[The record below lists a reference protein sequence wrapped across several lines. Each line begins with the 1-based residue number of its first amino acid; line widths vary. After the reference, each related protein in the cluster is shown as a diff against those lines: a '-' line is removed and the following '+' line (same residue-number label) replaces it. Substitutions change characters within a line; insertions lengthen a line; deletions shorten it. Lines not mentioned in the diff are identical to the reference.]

1 MRRPWVTS
9 LTVKL
14 VLAFLLTSVAGM
26 LLAAVVVRQLV
37 AREFDSYVIA
47 QQREIFIDE
56 VSAFYAVNGGWRGLD
71 AWVRSQPARPPAIP
85 LGRLAPEDGHRPGP
99 WVRFVVVDSGGKVV
113 LPSGRFEPGR
123 PVEPFEITAGAPIV
137 IRGARVGTVLTPD
150 LAEFRNVAEQR
161 YLIRT
166 DRALLIAGLIMVGV
180 ALALGVLLARLITR
194 PLRELSAAAQRMA
207 DGDLEQHVPVRSRDE
222 LGALAVQF
230 NHMSADLARATALR
244 RQMTADVAHD
254 LRTPLT
260 VIAGYLEALRDRVL
274 QPTPERLNAMY
285 DETRFLLHLVDDLH
299 TITLA
304 DADELA
310 LERRPL
316 DPRPLLERVASV
328 YHDAA
333 AQQGVALRIEA
344 PAALPPI
351 DGDGEQLAR
360 ALSNLVNNAL
370 RYTGA
375 GGSITLRAAVEGHGA
390 KDEGRRTKDESAPGA
405 GAEHPEAAGP
415 QASVVGRW
423 ASAVGR
429 WSFVAI
435 EVIDTGEGIAPEHL
449 PSVFER
455 FYRAD
460 PSRQEATGGSGLG
473 LAIVRSIVEAHGGQ
487 ISATSALGQ
496 GTSFKLLLPLA
507 ADAAPP

>member
-1 MRRPWVTS
+1 
-9 LTVKL
+9 
-14 VLAFLLTSVAGM
+14 
-26 LLAAVVVRQLV
+26 
-37 AREFDSYVIA
+37 
-47 QQREIFIDE
+47 
-56 VSAFYAVNGGWRGLD
+56 
-71 AWVRSQPARPPAIP
+71 
-85 LGRLAPEDGHRPGP
+85 
-99 WVRFVVVDSGGKVV
+99 
-113 LPSGRFEPGR
+113 
-123 PVEPFEITAGAPIV
+123 
-137 IRGARVGTVLTPD
+137 
-150 LAEFRNVAEQR
+150 
-161 YLIRT
+161 
-166 DRALLIAGLIMVGV
+166 
-180 ALALGVLLARLITR
+180 
-194 PLRELSAAAQRMA
+194 
-207 DGDLEQHVPVRSRDE
+207 
-222 LGALAVQF
+222 
-230 NHMSADLARATALR
+230 
-244 RQMTADVAHD
+244 MTADVAHD

-304 DADELA
+304 DANELA

-344 PAALPPI
+344 PATLPPI

-390 KDEGRRTKDESAPGA
+390 KDESAARDEGRRTKDESALGPGA
-405 GAEHPEAAGP
+405 EPLDVAGP
-415 QASVVGRW
+415 QASALGRSSLVVGR
-423 ASAVGR
+423 S
-429 WSFVAI
+429 SFVAI

-487 ISATSALGQ
+487 ISAASALGQ

-507 ADAAPP
+507 ADAT